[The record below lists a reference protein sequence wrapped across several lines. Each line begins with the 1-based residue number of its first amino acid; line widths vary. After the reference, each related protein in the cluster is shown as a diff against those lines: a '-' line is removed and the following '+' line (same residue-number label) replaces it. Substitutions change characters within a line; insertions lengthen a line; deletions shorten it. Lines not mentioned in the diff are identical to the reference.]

1 MEKRENLPQKA
12 HTAAHSKIDERMRS
26 ERVFPLL
33 HTTYDCDCCK
43 KNQGY
48 RSIDKEM
55 VDNRRKGN
63 KGTDMKFMMQ
73 TEDLCAG
80 VLSVIKALPVRSA
93 MPALEGVLI
102 EATNEGL
109 RLTCSD
115 LMFQKECVLPATVEE
130 EGKCVLKGK
139 FLAEILRKMPN
150 EPLVAEQEGM
160 ILKIKSGRVKQ
171 RLQCVEFDEFPIM
184 RAKGDVVDLKVKAD
198 QLKSMID
205 HTVFAVSMDDS
216 RPVLTGALIEA
227 NADMLTFVA
236 TDSFQ
241 FAMTNLHTENAG
253 VEARTIVQGKVLTE
267 IAKMAEETE
276 QDVTISITKTH
287 LTVEV
292 NETRLTARLLDGNY
306 IDYKRIIPKECKT
319 RVLVN
324 TQDLYTMT
332 DRAQLIAREGN
343 NSVMLHF
350 EGDMLTM
357 SAESFVGRGE
367 DTMEVSIVGDPI
379 DIAFNPKYILNILKN
394 ISDETVY
401 IEFNSPISPCVIRPV
416 QGDAYLYLIVPMRVY

>member
-1 MEKRENLPQKA
+1 
-12 HTAAHSKIDERMRS
+12 
-26 ERVFPLL
+26 
-33 HTTYDCDCCK
+33 
-43 KNQGY
+43 
-48 RSIDKEM
+48 M
-55 VDNRRKGN
+55 VDNRRKG
-63 KGTDMKFMMQ
+63 TDMKFTMQ

-109 RLTCSD
+109 HLTCSD
-115 LMFQKECVLPATVEE
+115 LMFQKECFLPATVEE
-130 EGKCVLKGK
+130 EGRCILKGK
-139 FLAEILRKMPN
+139 FLSEILRKLPN
-150 EPLVAEQEGM
+150 EPLYAEQEGM

-171 RLQCVEFDEFPIM
+171 RLQCVEFDEFPVM
-184 RAKGDVVDLKVKAD
+184 RAKGDVVNITVNAE
-198 QLKSMID
+198 QLRSMID

-216 RPVLTGALIEA
+216 RPVLTGALVEA
-227 NADMLTFVA
+227 DKDRLTLVA

-241 FAMTNLHTENAG
+241 FAMTTLHRENGEAD
-253 VEARTIVQGKVLTE
+253 ARTIVQGKVLTE
-267 IAKMAEETE
+267 ISKMAEETE
-276 QDVTISITKTH
+276 QDVTLSLTKTH
-287 LTVEV
+287 LTVQV
-292 NETRLTARLLDGNY
+292 NDTRLTARLLDGNY
-306 IDYKRIIPKECKT
+306 IDYKRIIPKDCKT

-324 TQDLYTMT
+324 TADFYTMT

-350 EGDMLTM
+350 EGDTLTM

-379 DIAFNPKYILNILKN
+379 DIAFNPKYIINILKN

-401 IEFNSPISPCVIRPV
+401 VEFNSPISPCVIRPV
-416 QGDAYLYLIVPMRVY
+416 QGDAYLYLIVPMHVY